1 MLNKYDLKYKNFLK
15 LERQYDE
22 VSNKLY
28 KLPMV
33 KLEKPY
39 QRGWFIVYDLR
50 EDIKRRKDAKII
62 LEAINTGLSF
72 IHTRNVADV
81 RAVRA
86 GKKSVRGKRG
96 QTRSLEPGRI
106 KLSEDKY
113 KKLSKEVAQ
122 YFELDMFSDAYKK
135 YKHKLYYLNMPRY
148 WTVLKVKPNL
158 ITHVPA
164 KGGILESEYTKL
176 RAKLSVF
183 WDEKHGYSKSFPRIK
198 DRAQVRSAI
207 QKFKHG
213 ESEDVEIKK
222 VPLDYKY

>member
-1 MLNKYDLKYKNFLK
+1 MLNKYDLRYKNFLK
-15 LERQYDE
+15 LERQYDA
-22 VSNKLY
+22 VSTKLY

-50 EDIKRRKDAKII
+50 EDIKRRKDAPVI

-72 IHTRNVADV
+72 IHTRNVEDV

-96 QTRSLEPGRI
+96 QIRSLEPGRI

-122 YFELDMFSDAYKK
+122 YFELDMFSDAYRK
-135 YKHKLYYLNMPRY
+135 YKYKLYYLNMPRY

-158 ITHVPA
+158 ITHVPR
-164 KGGILESEYTKL
+164 KGGELESEYTKL
-176 RAKLSVF
+176 RDQLWRF
-183 WDEKHGYSKSFPRIK
+183 WNEKHGYSKSFPKHK
-198 DRAQVRSAI
+198 DRTKTRAAI
-207 QKFKHG
+207 QKFKNG
-213 ESEDVEIKK
+213 ETDDVVIKK
-222 VPLDYKY
+222 IPLEYKY